1 MALRKTM
8 DSPRQG
14 QPDDIELIDLY
25 RKSGDMEYLG
35 QLYVRYM
42 HLVYGVCLKYL
53 GDREACK
60 DAVVKIYE
68 KLSADLHHH
77 EVRNFRSWLYVL
89 TRNHCLME
97 LRAAKSASRRLR
109 EYAAGQE
116 LFMESTGPMHPSE
129 EEGLESDLNALREC
143 IGRLKEK
150 QKKCVSLFYLEEKS
164 YREIVDIT
172 GMDLN
177 GVKSSIQN
185 GKRNLKICLEG
196 KRGHN

>member
-14 QPDDIELIDLY
+14 QPDDTELIDLY
-25 RKSGDMEYLG
+25 RQSGDTEYLG

-53 GDREACK
+53 GDREGSK

-68 KLSADLHHH
+68 KLSADLHRH

-97 LRAAKSASRRLR
+97 LRAAKSSNRRLR
-109 EYAAGQE
+109 EYAAGQD
-116 LFMESTGPMHPSE
+116 LFVESTGPMHPLE

-143 IGRLKEK
+143 IGQLREK

-196 KRGHN
+196 KRGHR